1 MNVQETLEYMQKL
14 YPEITEE
21 DIMMAKTLNGSL
33 SILAN
38 APKTFILELI
48 FTLRQSNFSLDDFR
62 KYCKETTFYVPSD
75 IIFSLPVFEEQK
87 KEFELKVENEAA
99 IVQVEDS
106 LYRCRKCSKPA
117 FSTQKQTR
125 SSDEGVSV
133 FVHCQY
139 CNITYQ
145 V

>member
-1 MNVQETLEYMQKL
+1 MNVQETLEYMQML

-21 DIMMAKTLNGSL
+21 DIMIAKTLNGSL
-33 SILAN
+33 SILMN

-48 FTLRQSNFSLDDFR
+48 FTLRLSNFSLDDFR
-62 KYCKETTFYVPSD
+62 RYCEETTFYVASD
-75 IIFSLPVFEEQK
+75 IIFSLPVFDEQK

-99 IVQVEDS
+99 IIQVEDS
-106 LYRCRKCSKPA
+106 LYNCRKCSKPA
-117 FSTQKQTR
+117 FSTQKQTA

-133 FVHCQY
+133 FVHCQS

>member
-1 MNVQETLEYMQKL
+1 MNVQETLEYMQTL

-21 DIMMAKTLNGSL
+21 DIMIAKTLNGSL
-33 SILAN
+33 SILMN
-38 APKTFILELI
+38 APKTFILELLY
-48 FTLRQSNFSLDDFR
+48 TLRQSNFSLDDFR
-62 KYCKETTFYVPSD
+62 KYCEETTFYVASD
-75 IIFSLPVFEEQK
+75 IIFSLPVFDEQK

-99 IVQVEDS
+99 IIQVEDS
-106 LYRCRKCSKPA
+106 LYNCRKCSKPA
-117 FSTQKQTR
+117 FSTQKQTA

-133 FVHCQY
+133 FVHCQS